1 MFFHKK
7 LLGEIMEQIY
17 AYPQP
22 QWNAPLSETYLMGY
36 YLQRNELYKS
46 KKKLNS
52 EEGPSDERSAEQD

>member
-1 MFFHKK
+1 
-7 LLGEIMEQIY
+7 MEQIY

-52 EEGPSDERSAEQD
+52 EEDPSDERSAEQD